1 MEPPRSSDQPK
12 NRVASSKSPYVSSQA
27 GSPVAWQLL
36 DEDAVSRAKAEN
48 KMIFMNIGYNACH
61 CAFCPSPPRTLVR
74 GRGCRG
80 PHELDDEADA
90 WRDAS
95 QSAAS

>member
-61 CAFCPSPPRTLVR
+61 CAFYPRLPPHPCP
-74 GRGCRG
+74 
-80 PHELDDEADA
+80 
-90 WRDAS
+90 
-95 QSAAS
+95 